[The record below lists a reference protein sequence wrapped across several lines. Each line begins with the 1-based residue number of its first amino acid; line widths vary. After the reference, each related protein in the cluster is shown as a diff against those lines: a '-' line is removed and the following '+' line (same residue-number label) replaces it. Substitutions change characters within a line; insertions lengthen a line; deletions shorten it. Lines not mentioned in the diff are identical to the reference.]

1 MSEQLGSLQIIEKAS
16 SKYKKTDIEMS
27 AAPAPAP
34 ALANKNIQAVISKS
48 MGPDP
53 VWFDRDQTKFEDWW
67 REIQLYLKSN
77 KVIETNDRI
86 TVILACLRGGV
97 VGIYAQ
103 KKA

>member
-1 MSEQLGSLQIIEKAS
+1 MSEQLESLQIIEKAS

-53 VWFDRDQTKFEDWW
+53 V
-67 REIQLYLKSN
+67 
-77 KVIETNDRI
+77 
-86 TVILACLRGGV
+86 
-97 VGIYAQ
+97 
-103 KKA
+103 